1 MLKLNTQELKQIEK
15 LKKKVHKQ
23 YPGAY
28 LVELGSGY
36 YTILQEQE
44 DLLPKDILLEWC
56 VPPVNNPIS
65 AWEAAL
71 TGAKVNQNL
80 NRTHPLRIEGMNLE
94 DKIARVEARRM
105 RTETGKESRKTK
117 EYGIYI

>member
-1 MLKLNTQELKQIEK
+1 MLKLSTQELKQIEK
-15 LKKKVHKQ
+15 LKKRVRKQ

-28 LVELGSGY
+28 LTELGNGY
-36 YTILQEQE
+36 YTILQEQ
-44 DLLPKDILLEWC
+44 DGLHPIDVLSEWC
-56 VPPVNNPIS
+56 IPPAKHPIK

-71 TGAKVNQNL
+71 AGAKVDQNL

-94 DKIARVEARRM
+94 DKIARVETRRL
-105 RTETGKESRKTK
+105 RSETGKESRKSK

>member
-1 MLKLNTQELKQIEK
+1 MLKLSTQELKQIEK

-28 LVELGSGY
+28 LAELGSGY
-36 YTILQEQE
+36 YTILQEQD
-44 DLLPKDILLEWC
+44 DLLPKDILMEWC
-56 VPPVNNPIS
+56 VPPVNSPMA

-71 TGAKVNQNL
+71 AGAKVNQNL
-80 NRTHPLRIEGMNLE
+80 NRTHPLRIEGMDLE
-94 DKIARVEARRM
+94 DKIARVEARRL
-105 RTETGKESRKTK
+105 RSETARESRKTK

>member
-1 MLKLNTQELKQIEK
+1 MIRLTTQEVKQIEK

-28 LVELGSGY
+28 LAELGSGY
-36 YTILQEQE
+36 YTILQEQD
-44 DLLPKDILLEWC
+44 DLLPKDVLQEWC
-56 VPPVNNPIS
+56 VPPAKHPVK
-65 AWEAAL
+65 AWEAASA
-71 TGAKVNQNL
+71 GAKVDQNL

-94 DKIARVEARRM
+94 DKIARVEARRL
-105 RTETGKESRKTK
+105 RTETAKESRKSK

>member
-1 MLKLNTQELKQIEK
+1 MLKLNSQELKQIEK

-28 LVELGSGY
+28 LAELGSGY
-36 YTILQEQE
+36 YTVLQEQD
-44 DLLPKDILLEWC
+44 DLLPKDILMEWC
-56 VPPVNNPIS
+56 VPPVNSPKA

-94 DKIARVEARRM
+94 DKIARVEARRL
-105 RTETGKESRKTK
+105 RTETARELRKTK

>member
-1 MLKLNTQELKQIEK
+1 MIKLSTQDLKQIEK

-28 LVELGSGY
+28 LADLGSGY
-36 YTILQEQE
+36 YTILQEQD
-44 DLLPKDILLEWC
+44 DLLPKDILMEWC
-56 VPPVNNPIS
+56 VPPCKSPTK

-71 TGAKVNQNL
+71 TGAKANQNL

-105 RTETGKESRKTK
+105 RSEIARESRKSK